1 MIHDHIYSEL
11 LEAQRNAREKKEVV
25 KPTEEEKKN
34 GWTEETLST
43 YLAERKAAQSLG
55 IDVNSFYRKSLQRP
69 MTQNH
74 KYNPLRR
81 HG

>member
-1 MIHDHIYSEL
+1 MKDQLYSEL
-11 LEAQRNAREKKEVV
+11 AETRRTAIKEQEKIE
-25 KPTEEEKKN
+25 PTEEEKKN
-34 GWTEETLST
+34 GWTAESLTL

-74 KYNPLRR
+74 KYNPLRWR
-81 HG
+81 SG